1 MTNVAIPDWNSLGLL
16 PPMDPAIPA
25 GSERSPYR
33 VTLTDV
39 VTRFATSPERRLILQ
54 GWLNFRS
61 ALHNMGLTE
70 GFQWLNGSFMEH
82 VEVLEHR
89 PPRDMD
95 VVTFLKAPTTF
106 LPTPKQAEAL
116 DHDHVKRIYLIDSYL
131 IEIDQM
137 DRRNLI
143 RKAAYWYS
151 IWSHRRNQAW
161 KGYLE
166 VDLNPAFD
174 QQVREWLN
182 QQDSQEAQP

>member
-1 MTNVAIPDWNSLGLL
+1 
-16 PPMDPAIPA
+16 
-25 GSERSPYR
+25 
-33 VTLTDV
+33 
-39 VTRFATSPERRLILQ
+39 
-54 GWLNFRS
+54 
-61 ALHNMGLTE
+61 
-70 GFQWLNGSFMEH
+70 
-82 VEVLEHR
+82 
-89 PPRDMD
+89 MD